1 MDWFS
6 ARFNTQPFIIFD
18 EAHDI
23 AGVSH
28 NGAWTL
34 VKSDSLTL
42 PEETTDE
49 ALMADAWKRFYDAV
63 SIKDRYNPELH
74 RSFMPKRLW
83 DNITEMQERIPA
95 QLVAQTVAA
104 IAATSFLAPAICG
117 HKHQMP

>member
-1 MDWFS
+1 MQGGVWFAACNPKANVVPILMDWFS

-18 EAHDI
+18 EAHGI

-63 SIKDRYNPELH
+63 SIKDRYNPELQ

-83 DNITEMQERIPA
+83 GNITEMQERIPDNSLRR
-95 QLVAQTVAA
+95 Q
-104 IAATSFLAPAICG
+104 
-117 HKHQMP
+117 